1 MSFSA
6 LEPDNLF
13 SYTDIAKKLAA
24 LLESK
29 KTCETDS
36 LRKSILTFLLN
47 ALKGL
52 TPLRMH
58 IRDLNNFTVKIKTTN
73 ILSVFIF

>member
-13 SYTDIAKKLAA
+13 SYTDIAKSLAVF
-24 LLESK
+24 LESE